1 MVHLLLPEY
10 LSRGRESI
18 LLRGGTQASN
28 WRSVAST
35 SYGPSGPAHD
45 MTARTALAGLKC
57 GPAGSNGGTHR
68 PTLWMCTPL
77 RPGRIVNSSTWAR
90 GGRFPSGPPAPCR
103 NLPDSI
109 CEIDH
114 VSVIPVEP
122 TPPSPARPRAR
133 SPRGGS
139 DRL

>member
-1 MVHLLLPEY
+1 MVHLPLPKDV
-10 LSRGRESI
+10 SWGRKSI
-18 LLRGGTQASN
+18 PLRGGTQASN

-35 SYGPSGPAHD
+35 SHGRSGRAHD

-68 PTLWMCTPL
+68 PTAVAYQVAL
-77 RPGRIVNSSTWAR
+77 R
-90 GGRFPSGPPAPCR
+90 APCR

-109 CEIDH
+109 CGIDH
-114 VSVIPVEP
+114 FSVIP
-122 TPPSPARPRAR
+122 RRANAIFASTTKCAI
-133 SPRGGS
+133 SPRQV

>member
-35 SYGPSGPAHD
+35 SYGPSGRAHD

-57 GPAGSNGGTHR
+57 GPAGSNGGAHR
-68 PTLWMCTPL
+68 ATAGVVQAL
-77 RPGRIVNSSTWAR
+77 GAR
-90 GGRFPSGPPAPCR
+90 GGGNS
-103 NLPDSI
+103 S
-109 CEIDH
+109 
-114 VSVIPVEP
+114 
-122 TPPSPARPRAR
+122 PRAA
-133 SPRGGS
+133 GGRCPGRP
-139 DRL
+139 D